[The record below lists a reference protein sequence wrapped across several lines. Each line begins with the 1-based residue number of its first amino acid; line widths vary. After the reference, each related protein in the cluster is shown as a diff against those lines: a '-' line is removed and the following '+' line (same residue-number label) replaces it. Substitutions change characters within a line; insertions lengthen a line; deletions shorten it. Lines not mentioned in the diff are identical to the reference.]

1 MTARWL
7 EVEMRTSG
15 LSMETDLLDLTL
27 FSKISFKTIY
37 INTEFD
43 CTTEEDGKG
52 HSDNIN
58 FRPISS

>member
-1 MTARWL
+1 
-7 EVEMRTSG
+7 MRTSG